1 MKITTAYALSFLVL
15 ACASR
20 DPSFAQSTAVQNG
33 SQDINSSTLGVTNYL
48 ILTPNL
54 AAARIFP
61 DGAAYIP
68 FSVKNNSDKDIALMW
83 PNREMKGLAFMNKAG
98 QADWIVNFAL
108 PPGSPS
114 MAVRP
119 GIEVWTWGSRIVLK
133 PGEARLIGAPEY
145 DVDMLLGLKDTKV
158 FGVIEGYFTDSQNR
172 FTCYSAPFAI
182 PPAIR
187 NPPWDALGVRDYLSV
202 TPDLSEVYFGG
213 GDFTSEPAEIQR
225 KEPDYADRIKNGSA
239 EYIFL
244 PITLKNRS
252 DQKLVIGINLR
263 YYIVGN
269 AKTKDDAMKQRPW
282 WLLKLSAPILAPGES
297 ASTET
302 IARDFIQIKHFQ
314 AIGYKPGD
322 QIVAVVEGRI
332 ADTNQ
337 VFESC
342 SAPFTLPP
350 MPKATQ

>member
-1 MKITTAYALSFLVL
+1 MKMTTAYALSFLVL

-20 DPSFAQSTAVQNG
+20 DASFAQSTAVQNG
-33 SQDINSSTLGVTNYL
+33 SLDLNSSALGVTNYL

-54 AAARIFP
+54 AAARILP
-61 DGAAYIP
+61 EGVAYIP
-68 FSVKNNSDKDIALMW
+68 FSVKSNSDKVIAIMW
-83 PNREMKGLAFMNKAG
+83 PDCEMEGLAFLNEAG
-98 QADWIVNFAL
+98 QADWIENFPL

-119 GIEVWTWGSRIVLK
+119 VIEVWTGSQIMLK
-133 PGEARLIGAPEY
+133 PGETRSIRAPTYDADLLHRLN
-145 DVDMLLGLKDTKV
+145 DTKV
-158 FGVIEGYFTDSQNR
+158 FGVIEGYFNGTQKR

-182 PPAIR
+182 PPAIG
-187 NPPWDALGVRDYLSV
+187 NPPWDDLGVRDYLSV
-202 TPDLSEVYFGG
+202 TPAFSEVYFGG
-213 GDFTSEPAEIQR
+213 GDFASEPGEIQR
-225 KEPDYADRIKNGSA
+225 KEPDYTDRIKNGSA

-244 PITLKNRS
+244 PITLKNMS
-252 DQKLVIGINLR
+252 DRKLVIGINLR

-269 AKTKDDAMKQRPW
+269 MTTKNDAMKQQPW
-282 WLLKLSAPILAPGES
+282 FLLKLSAPILAPGES

-302 IARDFIQIKHFQ
+302 VAHDYIEIKHLQ
-314 AIGYKPGD
+314 NIGYKPGD

-332 ADTNQ
+332 ADTNK
-337 VFESC
+337 VFECC